1 MRPDCTLNNTTKPPQ
16 TTKNVRLPFLYCF
29 LTRGTTARETKLKRT
44 TAQTK
49 ENNPQNPTDATHPCR
64 RRCNPPTDQKRDPE
78 KHYKISYLSFPER
91 KKRKR
96 KEEKEKKKGQKT
108 GAGAKG
114 LRRPGF
120 LSFFLFFF
128 FFPFPFFLSFLFFR
142 KIIIFIRSGKLMI
155 FL

>member
-1 MRPDCTLNNTTKPPQ
+1 MRPDCTLNNATKPPQ

-29 LTRGTTARETKLKRT
+29 LTRGTTAGETKLKRT

-91 KKRKR
+91 IKIIIFRKKRKER
-96 KEEKEKKKGQKT
+96 KKGKGKKKKKRKKDKKPGQ
-108 GAGAKG
+108 ARKG
-114 LRRPGF
+114 CAAPVFYPFFFSFSSF
-120 LSFFLFFF
+120 LFLFFF
-128 FFPFPFFLSFLFFR
+128 LLFSF
-142 KIIIFIRSGKLMI
+142 GK
-155 FL
+155 